1 MKKLR
6 GFTLVEL
13 IVVMAIMTILM
24 AALMNMMKPIRAT
37 YTETTYYSSHVTTQ
51 QGIMKYISE
60 SIRCA
65 ENVGIYNNVTRD
77 EALTKFC
84 TLTGITDTDPQYQRV
99 NVITIDNTVESDD
112 NDPYYGCGGR
122 LWRSKKGDPEN
133 DRANVAFGKAFY
145 GKTTYSILLEESAD
159 SDEGLALKVSSVL
172 PYGDRKARQDGTAIE
187 TDEVSSY
194 YCMTLED
201 YIECS
206 NTKAREFEFD
216 CPISTIDP
224 STKTYI
230 VFMTAEY
237 DK

>member
-13 IVVMAIMTILM
+13 IVVMAIFSILM
-24 AALMNMMKPIRAT
+24 VCLMNMMKPIRST
-37 YTETTYYSSHVTTQ
+37 YTETTYYSSHVTVQ

-65 ENVGIYNNVTRD
+65 ENVGIYNNVSRD
-77 EALTKFC
+77 DALTAFC
-84 TLTGITDTDPQYQRV
+84 TLTGISDTDPEYQRV
-99 NVITIDNTVESDD
+99 NIITIDNTPEADD
-112 NDPYYGCGGR
+112 TDPYYGCGGR
-122 LWRSKKGDPEN
+122 LYRSKKNDIDN
-133 DRANVAFGKAFY
+133 DRLAFGKAFY

-159 SDEGLALKVSSVL
+159 SDQGLTLKVSSVL
-172 PYGDRKARQDGTAIE
+172 PYGERKARRNDTNIG
-187 TDEVSSY
+187 TDEVTASY

-206 NTKAREFEFD
+206 NTKARKFEIN
-216 CPISTIDP
+216 CPNPTTDP

-237 DK
+237 DN